1 MWGEPTAT
9 ADPTPVGGATLEIR
23 LTLRYMTKRQIDIGP
38 FSLLGRTVAVAQALA
53 NPSRLRL
60 AALLADGELCVCQAV
75 AILEQAAST
84 ISAHLSELKRAGLV
98 QERREGK
105 LVFHR
110 WSDDK
115 PIRALLKDVV
125 ARCAADPVVV
135 EDRAIAARLRKV
147 DVGVLCA
154 ASLDLAA
161 VGIRIGSSKTSPDT
175 ASARA

>member
-1 MWGEPTAT
+1 
-9 ADPTPVGGATLEIR
+9 
-23 LTLRYMTKRQIDIGP
+23 MTKRQVEIGP
-38 FSLLGRTVAVAQALA
+38 FSPLRRTVAVAQALA
-53 NPSRLRL
+53 HPSRLRL
-60 AALLADGELCVCQAV
+60 VALLGEGELCVCQTV

-84 ISAHLSELKRAGLV
+84 ISAHLSELKRTGLV

-115 PIRALLKDVV
+115 VTRALLADVV

-135 EDRAIAARLRKV
+135 EDRAIAARLRQV

-161 VGIRIGSSKTSPDT
+161 VGIRIAKSKPSPVTD
-175 ASARA
+175 SART

>member
-1 MWGEPTAT
+1 MAKRRIEP
-9 ADPTPVGGATLEIR
+9 D
-23 LTLRYMTKRQIDIGP
+23 P
-38 FSLLGRTVAVAQALA
+38 FSPLGRTVDVAQALA
-53 NPSRLRL
+53 HPSRLRL
-60 AALLADGELCVCQAV
+60 VALLGEGELCVCQTV

-161 VGIRIGSSKTSPDT
+161 VGIRIGRPKSSPV
-175 ASARA
+175 AAPARA